1 MWWDILADCYQLP
14 WELPSRKEKYV
25 FISRTDVFVL
35 LLDLSCSCL
44 QHPLWSRDC
53 PLPHHISDCGVDGP
67 HSSQEPTS

>member
-1 MWWDILADCYQLP
+1 
-14 WELPSRKEKYV
+14 V
-25 FISRTDVFVL
+25 FISRIDVFVV

-67 HSSQEPTS
+67 HSSQEPTP